1 MKKRYMQYTLTGEHS
16 EEGIHR
22 ELGNINGNILR
33 IHIEGGKT
41 HVYVE
46 EIGTRPKGEKAPE
59 GGKEVKLDD
68 VLNIA
73 PRRR

>member
-1 MKKRYMQYTLTGEHS
+1 MKKRYMEYTLTGEYS
-16 EEGIHR
+16 EAGIHR

-41 HVYVE
+41 SVYVE
-46 EIGTRPKGEKAPE
+46 EIGMRRKGEKASK
-59 GGKEVKLDD
+59 GGVEVKLDD